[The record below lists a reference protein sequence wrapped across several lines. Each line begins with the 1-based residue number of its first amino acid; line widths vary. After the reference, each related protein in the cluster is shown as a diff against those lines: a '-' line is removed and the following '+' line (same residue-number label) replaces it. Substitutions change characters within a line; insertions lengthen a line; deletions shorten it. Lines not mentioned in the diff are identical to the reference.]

1 MKVGWLYL
9 IAAGICEMAWP
20 IGFKF
25 TDGFSKNS
33 GAVYGTIAIMF
44 CSFWLMARAI
54 REGIPMGTAY
64 AVWTGIGAVGTAIV
78 GILLFKEPRDL
89 MRILC
94 LGLII
99 VGLIGLKLHSPAA
112 TAPSAKTASI
122 EET

>member
-1 MKVGWLYL
+1 MGWLYL
-9 IAAGICEMAWP
+9 LAAGICEMAWP

-33 GAVYGTIAIMF
+33 AAVYGTIAIMF

-64 AVWTGIGAVGTAIV
+64 AVWTGIGAVGTVIV
-78 GILLFKEPRDL
+78 GIWLFKEPRDL
-89 MRILC
+89 ARMVC

-99 VGLIGLKLHSPAA
+99 VGLIGLKLHSGAE
-112 TAPSAKTASI
+112 TAPSARTPAT
-122 EET
+122 EEM